1 MLPKGLMNLRNRFLA
16 GIMLTVLAIG
26 CGGNNAISGTRGVE
40 DYVGTQQP
48 GDVWAWSIGASTFTA
63 SNETL
68 SHTYAGDV
76 MNLPSGFTKLTISS
90 TNDSAVSVG
99 TQAYSI
105 EIPGTCLLVKPAG
118 SEFVSPIIATGLGS
132 NPTAQTLAMN
142 WITIPSADFDVQNS
156 DAFGTA
162 NFTKTQA
169 GYDAA
174 IDFGKLDYSE
184 GPLDQGSGATL
195 VHQDGRYIIEGDD
208 IVFGLQQSGV
218 FMADF
223 GPNLG
228 GIIGMQAPTRSI
240 PWPEIAGKTFIGMM
254 AESGRTQLITVKP
267 GIAPDTLQGDGLVTD
282 TEIST
287 GINTG
292 SGDGGVTL
300 ELLSTVSNGLFA
312 VNLNYGENGNNNE
325 RMFFVAGEVEG
336 KIVLFGFAGNAQNG
350 TYNVLLVEKQ

>member
-1 MLPKGLMNLRNRFLA
+1 MKLRKRYLA
-16 GIMLTVLAIG
+16 GILLTILAIG
-26 CGGNNAISGTRGVE
+26 CGGNNVVSGTRGVE

-68 SHTYAGDV
+68 SHNYAGV
-76 MNLPSGFTKLTISS
+76 VEPLPSGFTKLTITS
-90 TNDSAVSVG
+90 TNDSGVTVG

-142 WITIPSADFDVQNS
+142 WITIPSADFDAQNS

-174 IDFGKLDYSE
+174 IEFGKLDYSE
-184 GPLDQGSGATL
+184 GPLSQGSGATL
-195 VHQDGRYIIEGDD
+195 LYQNGRYIIEGEDV
-208 IVFGLQQSGV
+208 VFGLQQSGV

-240 PWPEIAGKTFIGMM
+240 PWSEIAGKIFLGMM
-254 AESGRTQLITVKP
+254 AESGRTQLITANP
-267 GIAPDTLQGDGLVTD
+267 GTAPDTLQADGLVTD

-292 SGDGGVTL
+292 SGDGGVIL
-300 ELLSTVSNGLFA
+300 ELLNTVSNGLYA
-312 VNLNYGENGNNNE
+312 VNLNYGGNGSTNE
-325 RMFFVAGEVEG
+325 KMFFVAGEVEG
-336 KIVLFGFAGNAQNG
+336 KLVLFGFAGNAITG